1 MSLDKKTLSE
11 AIKEARSKSEKKKF
25 IQTIDLVINLQDIDL
40 KKPEGKIQELIEL
53 PYALGK
59 GKRLC
64 VIASGEMA
72 LKARKAGADLVLE
85 RSEVEALSGD
95 KKKQKQIVASYD
107 LFIAEAP
114 LMPVVGRV
122 LGSTLGP
129 KGKMPTPLPPNA
141 NVADQIEKQRKVIFV
156 RLRGQPVLQSP
167 VGTED
172 MTDDQIAENIQ
183 AVLRRIEGKLKRGIK
198 NIRSIYLKTTMG
210 QPVRIKL

>member
-1 MSLDKKTLSE
+1 MPLDKKNLLE
-11 AIKEARSKSEKKKF
+11 AIKEVRGKSEKKNF

-53 PYALGK
+53 PYMSGK
-59 GKRLC
+59 GNRIC

-72 LKARKAGADLVLE
+72 LKAKKAGADLVLE
-85 RSEVEALSGD
+85 RSELEALSGD
-95 KKKQKQIVASYD
+95 KKKQKQMAASYD
-107 LFIAEAP
+107 LFISEAP

-129 KGKMPTPLPPNA
+129 KGKMPTPLPSNA
-141 NVADQIEKQRKVIFV
+141 NIADQIERQRKVVFI
-156 RLRGQPVLQSP
+156 RLRGQPVLQSA

-183 AVLRRIEGKLKRGIK
+183 TILRRIEGKLKRGAK
-198 NIRSIYLKTTMG
+198 NIRSIRLKTTMG

>member
-59 GKRLC
+59 GNKLC